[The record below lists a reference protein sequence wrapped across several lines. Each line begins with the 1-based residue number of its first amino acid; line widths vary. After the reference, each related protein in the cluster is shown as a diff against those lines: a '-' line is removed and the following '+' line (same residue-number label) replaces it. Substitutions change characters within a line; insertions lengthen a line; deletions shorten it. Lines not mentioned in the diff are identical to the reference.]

1 MNLTAIKLYE
11 DIVKKFIDAD
21 IPEAKENAKLMLMHY
36 CDISANDLLVH
47 GEKEISKEDEEKL
60 YEAVKRR
67 LTREPLQYITGT
79 APFMGLDFKVD
90 KNVLIPRPDTEIL
103 VEEALRN
110 LNDGSRILDLCTGS
124 GCILISLLKY
134 SNDCKGV
141 GTDIS
146 EGALGIARENA
157 RVILGED
164 NNAEFLEGDLF
175 EALPGDTNDREKNR
189 FEMIVS
195 NPPYI
200 ATDVIETLMPEVR
213 DYEPRLALDGT
224 GTGLLFYERIIP
236 TAKDHLTVGG
246 QLLLEI
252 GYDQGEAV
260 KDIMDKNGYIET
272 NIIKDYAG
280 NDRVV
285 TGIKSVYL

>member
-1 MNLTAIKLYE
+1 MTAIKLYE

-21 IPEAKENAKLMLMHY
+21 IPEAKENAKLMLMDY

-47 GEKEISKEDEEKL
+47 GEKEISKEDKEKL
-60 YEAVKRR
+60 YEVVKRR

-164 NNAEFLEGDLF
+164 YNAEFLEGDLF

>member
-47 GEKEISKEDEEKL
+47 GEKEVSKAEEEKL
-60 YEAVKRR
+60 YGAVKRR

-236 TAKDHLTVGG
+236 AAKDHLTVGG

>member
-1 MNLTAIKLYE
+1 MTAIKLYE